1 MNLESV
7 DDFPLDDAD
16 GLILLWGRRER
27 RTLLSHINH
36 VDDMLRTPA
45 PSIVAYLS
53 PPNPHM
59 ASTVPAL
66 GWEVLRFSPDPLDP
80 PPQVV
85 APAPDDEG
93 RLTEFLGDVFAR
105 ASGRF
110 RPPGGHVGAGA

>member
-1 MNLESV
+1 
-7 DDFPLDDAD
+7 
-16 GLILLWGRRER
+16 
-27 RTLLSHINH
+27 
-36 VDDMLRTPA
+36 MLRTPA

-93 RLTEFLGDVFAR
+93 RLTDFLGDVFALR
-105 ASGRF
+105 QRPFPAAGRST
-110 RPPGGHVGAGA
+110 VGAGA